1 MYNSKLKNLAACLML
16 AVSSAQGQVLQN
28 TLNELL
34 EGSPRINAARIDE
47 LASGDRV
54 KETFRRAWTPQFDFS
69 LEGGQQRYET
79 ASPAQDKAV
88 NRSSLRAT
96 QLVYDFGR
104 SNSQVAESEAVAKQ
118 FAATRMA
125 TASGLLVD
133 GITAHWSVVRSRQVL
148 EFTRQSEASVL
159 KQTNLENS
167 MVELGKG
174 YESNVLQAKVQLA
187 TAEAR
192 RIRAEG
198 ALEIAQARV
207 KAVFGPL
214 AKTLDFN
221 EVAVPLQKMIPAS
234 LEEAHSIALTSN
246 NQIQIGAYRSESLR
260 QRVSGVRAR
269 EFLPKLQVYGEVAQR
284 DGLDGVQSVNDRKI
298 MLQLQYN
305 FNGGFAGQSAVDAG
319 LKDLLASQA
328 REDDA
333 RNLVVEQV
341 SIAWRN
347 LLVSRS
353 NRDILANQVNIA
365 ASFLKMATAER
376 QLGRRSLLDILSAE
390 MSLINAQNDLAT
402 TDADQAIAGVTLLQ
416 SIGRLDMNTISFAQ
430 RGPKF

>member
-69 LEGGQQRYET
+69 LEGGQQRYEA

>member
-1 MYNSKLKNLAACLML
+1 ML

-69 LEGGQQRYET
+69 LEGGQQRYEA